1 MSTTATFPTSNTT
14 PTVASASHD
23 TPTLTAVGLTK
34 AYGPVT
40 VLSDVTLD
48 IRAGEVHAIIGEN
61 GAGKSTLM
69 KLLSGYVPSTAGH
82 LSLDG
87 QPVEFPDAATAETAG
102 IVLVHQEILLVPD
115 LTVAENLFLGRELS
129 RGIMID
135 DRTMNQRTADVLAS
149 IGAHCSPH
157 DQVGD

>member
-48 IRAGEVHAIIGEN
+48 IRAGEVHAVIGEN

-69 KLLSGYVPSTAGH
+69 KLLSGYVPPTEGHLLMQGRPVQFSTA
-82 LSLDG
+82 
-87 QPVEFPDAATAETAG
+87 AAAEHEG
-102 IVLVHQEILLVPD
+102 VVLVHQEILLAAD
-115 LTVAENLFLGRELS
+115 LTVAENLFLGREL
-129 RGIMID
+129 
-135 DRTMNQRTADVLAS
+135 
-149 IGAHCSPH
+149 
-157 DQVGD
+157 